1 MAQLELAIP
10 YKSKVCSVGMFCT
23 VALMPAWAA
32 LIPFA
37 LGYFTSSILRES
49 SKFSG
54 LEALFF
60 YTLFLAIPA
69 IGIILSAVFEDNL
82 IVVSKEGLSFPLR
95 MLVNLGFRRE
105 RLWSEIN
112 YAALSNPLSENDSD
126 RLLTLGFSSG
136 GDVRMKLSKMKRTD
150 IEQLLLALEVWGK
163 NLKRPPE
170 LIEFQND
177 LQNTNLGIE
186 KLSYTQMWEE
196 ELGRRF
202 SNTSFIPLKPNQKL
216 MNDKLVIIRQL
227 AFGGLS
233 AIYLA
238 QLNGSTLVVLKELV
252 IPPNSGEAARAK
264 AEEMF
269 RREAKLLVKL
279 KHPNIARVMDHFQE
293 NERNYLLL
301 EYVRGQDLRQLVNQQ
316 GRQKEEDIARW
327 ALQIVDILKYLHSND
342 PPVIHRD
349 LTPDNLVLNHKND
362 IVLIDFGAA
371 NEFVG
376 TATGTFVGK
385 QSYIAPEQLRGKA
398 TPKSDIYALGGTLY
412 FLVTGRDPEA
422 LMASDPREAR
432 GEDAETDIT
441 SEEKDANESVTVSDT
456 VAELIFSCTQMEES
470 DRPGKL
476 EDIENTLKALIPKK
490 EEKERES
497 G

>member
-10 YKSKVCSVGMFCT
+10 YKSKLCSAGMFCT
-23 VALMPAWAA
+23 VAMMPIWAA

-37 LGYFTSSILRES
+37 LGYFTSSILRGNS
-49 SKFSG
+49 NISG
-54 LEALFF
+54 LEAIFF

-69 IGIILSAVFEDNL
+69 IGIVLSAVFEDNL

-95 MLVNLGFRRE
+95 MLFNLGFRRE
-105 RLWSEIN
+105 RLWSEVSH
-112 YAALSNPLSENDSD
+112 ATLSDPLSDDDSD

-136 GDVRMKLSKMKRTD
+136 GDVRIQLGKMKKPD
-150 IEQLLLALEVWGK
+150 IEQLMLALEVWAK
-163 NLKRPPE
+163 NMPRPQN

-196 ELGRRF
+196 ELSRRF

-216 MNDKLVIIRQL
+216 MADKLVVIRQL

-238 QLNGSTLVVLKELV
+238 QLGGSSLVVLKELV

-269 RREAKLLVKL
+269 EREAKLLVKL
-279 KHPNIARVMDHFQE
+279 KHPHIARVMDHFQE
-293 NERNYLLL
+293 NGRNYLLL
-301 EYVRGQDLRQLVNQQ
+301 EYVRGQDLRQLVNQH
-316 GRQKEEDIARW
+316 GPRQEWQVLSW
-327 ALQIVDILKYLHSND
+327 ALQIADILEYLHGND

-362 IVLIDFGAA
+362 VVLIDFGAA

-385 QSYIAPEQLRGKA
+385 QAYIAPEQLRGKA
-398 TPKSDIYALGGTLY
+398 TPSSDLYALGGTMY
-412 FLVTGRDPEA
+412 FLLTGSDPEA
-422 LMASDPREAR
+422 LMASDPRS
-432 GEDAETDIT
+432 AEPKEGAENP
-441 SEEKDANESVTVSDT
+441 SVSDEI
-456 VAELIFSCTQMEES
+456 AELVLACTQMEET
-470 DRPGKL
+470 DRPGSIKRVKETL
-476 EDIENTLKALIPKK
+476 AALKANCPDPPQEVV
-490 EEKERES
+490 EEKEGEQ
-497 G
+497 

>member
-1 MAQLELAIP
+1 
-10 YKSKVCSVGMFCT
+10 MFCT
-23 VALMPAWAA
+23 VALMPVWAA

-49 SKFSG
+49 TRIGG
-54 LEALFF
+54 LEAIFF
-60 YTLFLAIPA
+60 YTLFLLIPT
-69 IGIILSAVFEDNL
+69 IGIVLSAIFEDNL
-82 IVVSKEGLSFPLR
+82 IVVSKEGMSFPLR
-95 MLVNLGFRRE
+95 MLFKLGFRRE
-105 RLWSEIN
+105 RLWSEVN
-112 YAALSNPLSENDSD
+112 YSYLSDPLSANDDD

-136 GDVRMKLSKMKRTD
+136 GDVRVRLGKMKRTD

-163 NLKRPPE
+163 NLARPQN

-177 LQNTNLGIE
+177 LQNTNLGLE

-216 MNDKLVIIRQL
+216 MADKLVIIRQL

-238 QLNGSTLVVLKELV
+238 QLNGSSLVVLKELV
-252 IPPNSGEAARAK
+252 IPPNSSEAARAK

-269 RREAKLLVKL
+269 QREARLLIKLN
-279 KHPNIARVMDHFQE
+279 HPHIAKVLDHFQE

-301 EYVRGQDLRQLVNQQ
+301 EYVRGQDLRQLVNQHGAQ
-316 GRQKEEDIARW
+316 DEEQVLKW
-327 ALQIVDILKYLHSND
+327 ALQIVNILEYLHKNN

-349 LTPDNLVLNHKND
+349 LTPDNLVLNHKSD
-362 IVLIDFGAA
+362 VVLIDFGAA

-385 QSYIAPEQLRGKA
+385 QAYIAPEQLRGKA
-398 TPKSDIYALGGTLY
+398 TPSSDIYAFGGTLY
-412 FLVTGRDPEA
+412 FLLTARDPEA
-422 LMASDPREAR
+422 LMASNPNQAPDDEK
-432 GEDAETDIT
+432 EDKEEKLEEKKKRV
-441 SEEKDANESVTVSDT
+441 SEELADLVSR
-456 VAELIFSCTQMEES
+456 CTQMEEN
-470 DRPGKL
+470 DRPNSISEIKEQL
-476 EDIENTLKALIPKK
+476 LSLTKSNTTT
-490 EEKERES
+490 
-497 G
+497 